1 MADIIQ
7 HHCERVNQIVESVMQ
22 ISRREP
28 PKPEYL
34 TLSTWLARYI
44 DSYLNALNTSAEILL
59 ESDYPELLIEF
70 DPENLQR
77 VITNLLDNALRHSKL
92 RTGKETARVVV
103 SVDFVAHQCHLD
115 VIDDGNG
122 VPPADQAKL
131 FEPFFTTVAEGS
143 GMGLYLC
150 KELCEINNAN
160 LSYHPTARGESC
172 FRISMNQRAS

>member
-1 MADIIQ
+1 
-7 HHCERVNQIVESVMQ
+7 MQ

-34 TLSTWLARYI
+34 TLSSWLTRYI
-44 DSYLNALNTSAEILL
+44 DSYLNALTESAEIVL
-59 ESDYPELLIEF
+59 ECDYPELLIEF

-77 VITNLLDNALRHSKL
+77 VLRNLLDNALRHSKL
-92 RTGKETARVVV
+92 KTGRETARVAVII
-103 SVDFVAHQCHLD
+103 DFAAHQCHLD
-115 VIDDGNG
+115 VIDQGDG

-131 FEPFFTTVAEGS
+131 FEPFFTTVPEGS

-150 KELCEINNAN
+150 KELCEINNAG
-160 LSYHPTARGESC
+160 LSYHPTPEGASC